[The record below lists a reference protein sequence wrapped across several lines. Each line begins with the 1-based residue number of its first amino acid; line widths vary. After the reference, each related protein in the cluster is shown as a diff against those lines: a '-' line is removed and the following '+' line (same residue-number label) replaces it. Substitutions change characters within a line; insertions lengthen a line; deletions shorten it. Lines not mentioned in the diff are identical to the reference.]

1 MRLSFR
7 IGDSNTA
14 HEVCEPM
21 YLRVVGH
28 RKSTMWNAVKKRLL
42 ELFEMD
48 KNFTEDDLRQL
59 DEQIKSNKASSK
71 K

>member
-48 KNFTEDDLRQL
+48 KNFTEDDLR
-59 DEQIKSNKASSK
+59 
-71 K
+71 